1 MNTQIG
7 IGSSNQTN
15 SLMAGQQAVTQALE
29 NAPFSDPD
37 FALVFCGGKHDPTEF
52 LQGVNKLIPD
62 VKKAGGSSFG
72 IISDDF
78 VGYDG
83 FEVGV
88 TLFKSSSLT
97 FDVFAIGDLN
107 QDEFIAGQRLGKA
120 MAGSYDGTEKGLLVL
135 YDSSKQQNPPMLNFV
150 TPLFAG
156 LGESLPENL
165 VCAGGGLLAD
175 MTLSTCYQ
183 IVDDQVLTQHAVAVL
198 ISGDCKIETSILHG
212 CKPCSDYI
220 TITKVE
226 GPVIH
231 EIDDRPAMDVIDE
244 LLGKSLSP
252 KEYAMNVTLG
262 VNRGEKFDDF
272 KESNYANRLTLAVDE
287 EKKSLIMFE
296 PDLKAGDEVQL
307 MRRDFDADYIGDVV
321 QELVARF
328 EQSNIVSS
336 FYINCGGRAKPFS
349 GVSFEDALE
358 VRGALGANIPYSGFY
373 SGVEIAKVGNQIQPL
388 DWTGVLVMIGE

>member
-15 SLMAGQQAVTQALE
+15 SVLAGEHATSLALE
-29 NAPFSDPD
+29 DAPFSDPD
-37 FALVFCGGKHDPTEF
+37 FALVFCGGKHDPVKF

-72 IISDDF
+72 IISGDF

-88 TLFKSSSLT
+88 TLFKSSTMT
-97 FDVFAIGDLN
+97 FDICAVGELN
-107 QDEFIAGQRLGKA
+107 QDEYKTGRQLGTALAKLC
-120 MAGSYDGTEKGLLVL
+120 DGNEKGMLLF

-156 LGESLPENL
+156 LSDFLPENL

-183 IVDDQVLTQHAVAVL
+183 IVNDQVLTQHAVAVL
-198 ISGDCKIETSILHG
+198 ISGECKVETSILHG

-226 GPVIH
+226 GPVIL
-231 EIDDRPAMDVIDE
+231 EIDDRPAIDVIDE

-287 EKKSLIMFE
+287 ETKSLIMFE
-296 PDLKAGDEVQL
+296 PDLKVGDEVQL
-307 MRRDFDADYIGDVV
+307 MRRDFDADYIGQVV
-321 QELVARF
+321 QDLVERF
-328 EQSNIVSS
+328 EKSDIVSS

-349 GVSFEDALE
+349 GVNFEDALE
-358 VRGALGANIPYSGFY
+358 VRGALGSNVPFSGFY
-373 SGVEIAKVGNQIQPL
+373 SGVEVAKVGDQIQPL

>member
-1 MNTQIG
+1 MDTQIG
-7 IGSSNQTN
+7 IGSSNQTS
-15 SLMAGQQAVTQALE
+15 SLAAGQQAVTQALE
-29 NAPFSDPD
+29 NASFTDPD
-37 FALVFCGGKHDPTEF
+37 FALVFCGGKHDPVEF
-52 LQGVNKLIPD
+52 LQGVNSLIPD

-72 IISDDF
+72 IISDNF

-88 TLFKSSSLT
+88 TLFKSTKLK
-97 FDVFAIGDLN
+97 FDVLAVGELN
-107 QDEFIAGQRLGKA
+107 QDEFVAGQRLGKA
-120 MAGSYDGTEKGLLVL
+120 LAQSYDGTEKGLLVF

-156 LGESLPENL
+156 LGEFLPESL

-183 IVDDQVLTQHAVAVL
+183 IVNDQVLTQHAVAVL
-198 ISGDCKIETSILHG
+198 ISGDCKIETAILHG

-220 TITKVE
+220 TISKVE
-226 GPVIH
+226 GPIIH
-231 EIDDRPAMDVIDE
+231 EIDDQPAIDIIDE

-287 EKKSLIMFE
+287 EHKSLIMFE
-296 PDLKAGDEVQL
+296 PDLKVGDEVQL
-307 MRRDFDADYIGDVV
+307 MRRDFDADYIDAVV
-321 QELVARF
+321 KDLVGKF
-328 EQSNIVSS
+328 DQSNIVSS

-349 GVSFEDALE
+349 GVSFEDATE
-358 VRGALGANIPYSGFY
+358 VRNALGDDIPFSGFY
-373 SGVEIAKVGNQIQPL
+373 SGVEVAKVGDQIQPL